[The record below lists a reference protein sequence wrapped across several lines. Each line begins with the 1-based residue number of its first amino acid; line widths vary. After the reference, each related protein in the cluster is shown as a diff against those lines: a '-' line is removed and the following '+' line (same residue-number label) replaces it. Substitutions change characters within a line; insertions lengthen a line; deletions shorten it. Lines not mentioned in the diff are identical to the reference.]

1 MFLWLCD
8 ALSHH
13 VDRARSDGPLVW
25 PNDPAEVETLVTLA
39 GHHLATPA
47 LALALRGNSS
57 VPGPVS
63 DYLEAALFL
72 NRERNEQMLDG
83 LEIAARAL
91 LACGITP
98 VLLKGSASLVDGLY
112 PDLGMRIL
120 GDLDLLV
127 PAADAETASK
137 ALADA
142 GFDEFDRGSARPVP
156 FTVPHHLPMQSHR
169 STGVGVELHH
179 TVMPPPFARMLDAQH
194 VLQSA
199 HSITFRGMVLAQP
212 SPTHRVLHNV
222 AHDQLADAAYARRT
236 ISLRQLLDL
245 TMIVRRHRE
254 AIDWEELS
262 AAFSG
267 PQARVL
273 RYALGLMELFGG
285 ALPEFGSAQALQR
298 LRAGIEHP
306 RSHVGI
312 ALMST
317 AYRLLHQPKALLN
330 VLSPQSWPR
339 A

>member
-13 VDRARSDGPLVW
+13 VDQDRGHGPLVW

-47 LALALRGNSS
+47 LAFALRGNSS
-57 VPGPVS
+57 LAGPVS

-83 LEIAARAL
+83 LEIAARSL
-91 LACGITP
+91 PACGITP
-98 VLLKGSASLVDGLY
+98 VLLKGSANLVDGLY

-120 GDLDLLV
+120 GDLDLLI
-127 PAADAETASK
+127 PAADADSASK

-142 GFDEFDRGSARPVP
+142 GFDDFDRGSPRPVP
-156 FTVPHHLPMQSHR
+156 FSVPHHLPMQSHR
-169 STGVGVELHH
+169 ITGVGIELHH
-179 TVMPPPFARMLDAQH
+179 TVMPPPFARMLNAPD

-199 HSITFRGMVLAQP
+199 HSITFRGMVLALP

-236 ISLRQLLDL
+236 TSLRQLLDL
-245 TMIVRRHRE
+245 TMIVRRHGE

-262 AAFSG
+262 VAFSG
-267 PQARVL
+267 PKARVL
-273 RYALGLMELFGG
+273 RYALGLMELLGG
-285 ALPEFGSAQALQR
+285 ALPGS
-298 LRAGIEHP
+298 P
-306 RSHVGI
+306 RSKPCSGCAPVSNIH
-312 ALMST
+312 ALMFG
-317 AYRLLHQPKALLN
+317 
-330 VLSPQSWPR
+330 
-339 A
+339 